1 MILLPQ
7 FKKKTHQ
14 NGDNKLYLPCGKC
27 KDLEITIGYGSH
39 FFYPSNCFGSFLYI
53 LPHFL
58 TCGRQYGNFK
68 SAATETERKDDS

>member
-7 FKKKTHQ
+7 FKKKPHQ

-39 FFYPSNCFGSFLYI
+39 FFTLQIALAVSSI
-53 LPHFL
+53 FL
-58 TCGRQYGNFK
+58 TCGRQYANLK